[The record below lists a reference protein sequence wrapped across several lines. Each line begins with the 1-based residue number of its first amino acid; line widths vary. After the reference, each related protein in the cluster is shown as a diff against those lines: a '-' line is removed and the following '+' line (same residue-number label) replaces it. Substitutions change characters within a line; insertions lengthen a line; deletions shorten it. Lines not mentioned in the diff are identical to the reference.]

1 MLTAEFSKGE
11 SYVFTPQPE
20 PTPLFGELRESEPV
34 PWEALGRLAEV
45 IRAIA
50 TLTQAPDSIA
60 MQSVLIVASL
70 AAQAHADV
78 EVLFGSVPLSC
89 FAVTVAQSGERKSAC
104 DHLAST
110 AIERFDLE
118 RGRKYRH
125 EKREFEAAKL
135 AYQKGKRRKSHDDF
149 DVLDDD
155 LTDLDLD
162 LPPEPPLYP
171 ATRIS
176 DPTIEGLI
184 RQLEIGWPSVAV
196 MTDEGGQFFGGHSMK
211 KENALKTAAGFSKLW
226 DGATLTKS
234 RASAEPIQLSGKRV
248 SLHLMIQPGVAQSVV
263 GDPTMKDQGLLSR
276 VLIAWPES
284 KIGSRVIR
292 KCKARLAAEAE
303 AKSALTKFD
312 KRITELL
319 NADLPIHPE
328 TRTDLQ
334 PRVLALSEQAREQLE
349 DFYNRV
355 EEASS
360 EGQAFEY
367 MTGFAAK
374 APEMAARIAGIQ
386 TIITD
391 EDAPEVTPVAMSNG
405 IGMMEWYLSE
415 MLRITDT
422 GRPDEELC
430 AAEELRSWICK
441 KWHED
446 FIDKRTMMKNGPGH
460 LRDGNTLSRCIQK
473 LEEHGWLVR
482 ETGKQIIAGANSKTF
497 WRVVRT
503 ETQT

>member
-1 MLTAEFSKGE
+1 MLTVEFSKGE
-11 SYVFTPQPE
+11 SYVFTPQSE
-20 PTPLFGELRESEPV
+20 PTPLFGELRECEPV
-34 PWEALGRLAEV
+34 PWDFLGPCQKV
-45 IRAIA
+45 VWAIS
-50 TLTQAPDSIA
+50 TLTQAPDAIA
-60 MQSVLIVASL
+60 MQSILIAVSL
-70 AAQAHADV
+70 ATQAHADV
-78 EVLFGSVPLSC
+78 EFLFGSVPISC
-89 FAVTVAQSGERKSAC
+89 FALTVAQSGERKSAC

-118 RGRKYRH
+118 RGRKYRL
-125 EKREFEAAKL
+125 EVREFEAAKM
-135 AYQKGKRRKSHDDF
+135 AYQKGKRRKSNDDF
-149 DVLDDD
+149 DVIDDD
-155 LTDLDLD
+155 LNNLNAD

-171 ATRIS
+171 ASRIS

-184 RQLEIGWPSVAV
+184 RQLEFGWPSVAV

-234 RASAEPIQLSGKRV
+234 RASAEPVQLSGKRV

-284 KIGSRVIR
+284 KIGTRIIR
-292 KCKARLAAEAE
+292 RSKARSEEEVE
-303 AKSALTKFD
+303 AKSILARFD
-312 KRITELL
+312 ERITELL

-328 TRTDLQ
+328 TRADLQ
-334 PRVLALSEQAREQLE
+334 PRVLPLAEQARGLLE
-349 DFYNRV
+349 NFYNRV
-355 EEASS
+355 EAASS

-386 TIITD
+386 TIFAD
-391 EDAPEVTPVAMSNG
+391 EDAHEVTPEAMSNG
-405 IGMMEWYLSE
+405 IGMMDWYLSE

-422 GRPDEELC
+422 GRPNEELC
-430 AAEELRSWICK
+430 QAKELLSWICK
-441 KWHED
+441 KWQED
-446 FIDKRTMMKNGPGH
+446 FIDKRTLMKNGPGH

-482 ETGKQIIAGANSKTF
+482 ETGRQVIGGSVSKTF
-497 WRVVRT
+497 WRVIRT
-503 ETQT
+503 GAQA